1 MEIVDL
7 VTVISIAL
15 LGSFSHCI
23 GMCGGI
29 VIAYS
34 AAKFDGGASKS
45 QKFFLHL
52 VYNLGRTTTYVLFGI
67 AFGAFGSV
75 VSLSSK
81 ANAFLYFLGGVFM
94 VLAGLNLLGYFK
106 LPKFLEVDVSG
117 NTVYQGLFRSLLKAQ
132 TWGSFYALG
141 MLNGLIP
148 CGFVYFF
155 AIKAASTASPLW
167 GAIVMGT
174 FGLSTIPSLLT
185 LGLFVT
191 GLQSFRTSWRNQLYK
206 LAGLSVIIY
215 GVVTIYL
222 AYGFWIDPT
231 SSLLNCH

>member
-7 VTVISIAL
+7 FSIISIAL
-15 LGSFSHCI
+15 LGSFSHCV

-34 AAKFDGGASKS
+34 TAKFGGSSSKWR
-45 QKFFLHL
+45 KFFLHL
-52 VYNLGRTTTYVLFGI
+52 IYNLGRTTTYILFGV

-75 VSLSSK
+75 VSLSPK
-81 ANAFLYFLGGVFM
+81 ANAFLYFLGGIFM

-106 LPKFLEVDVSG
+106 LPKFLEVDISG
-117 NTVYQGLFRSLLKAQ
+117 NSTYQGLFRTLLRSKHWA
-132 TWGSFYALG
+132 SFYALG

-167 GAIVMGT
+167 GAIVMAT
-174 FGLSTIPSLLT
+174 FGLATIPSLLI

-191 GLQSFRTSWRNQLYK
+191 GLQSFKTSWRNQLYK
-206 LAGLSVIIY
+206 LAGVSVVVY
-215 GVVTIYL
+215 GAVTIYL
-222 AYGFWIDPT
+222 AYGFWIDPA